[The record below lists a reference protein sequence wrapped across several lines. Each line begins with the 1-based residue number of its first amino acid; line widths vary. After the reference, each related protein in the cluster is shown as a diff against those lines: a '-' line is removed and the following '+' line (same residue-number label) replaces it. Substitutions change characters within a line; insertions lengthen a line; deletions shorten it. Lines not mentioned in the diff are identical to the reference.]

1 MMSQTLCYQF
11 ELEAGIYMMCVYS
24 VCLIWQ
30 ESVELLG
37 AFKEFMTKHNKVYSS
52 QEGERTHQ
60 ISASAMTVA

>member
-1 MMSQTLCYQF
+1 
-11 ELEAGIYMMCVYS
+11 MMCVYS

-37 AFKEFMTKHNKVYSS
+37 PFKEFMTKYNKVYSS

-60 ISASAMTVA
+60 ISASAKTVA

>member
-1 MMSQTLCYQF
+1 
-11 ELEAGIYMMCVYS
+11 MMCVYS